1 MNTIFINISISR
13 LTLSLHYDNTFL
25 KNVGKNNHSTAKH
38 KIREIVNLAEP
49 IFKSQSW
56 KLGHQITLEE
66 LEIGHVNEDLT
77 LNGDNAEAK
86 M

>member
-1 MNTIFINISISR
+1 MFWSSFPYSNHLPLRGAREMKEFGEKVR
-13 LTLSLHYDNTFL
+13 
-25 KNVGKNNHSTAKH
+25 NVN

-77 LNGDNAEAK
+77 LNGNNAERK